1 MINSGA
7 IIAPPM
13 LWAYMHT
20 VFLRYLDEVARQKSI
35 RKAAS
40 VLNVSSTSVNRKIIS
55 TEDRLGIKL
64 FDRSPEGVELTAAGK
79 IVLEHCRKTLY
90 DFDRVN
96 IIIDDI
102 RDLRT
107 GHLSIQTIDSFTF
120 SMLPRILRQFSD
132 EYPGISLSVTTAAPD
147 KVSKSVASGD
157 VDIGMNFTNMS
168 HPDVRVLL
176 EKPAP
181 FGIIMRPDHPLAE
194 KMTIEVEDLKG
205 YPLVR
210 TFDARGRNSILDQV
224 IESAASTLTTHLFT
238 NALMIAK
245 QAILSNRTIGIYTK
259 IGFLEEIE
267 AAELVYVPLAMKP
280 LREYRIGLTI
290 SATASVDPVKRVFLN
305 AVEKVLKPLDFGR

>member
-1 MINSGA
+1 
-7 IIAPPM
+7 
-13 LWAYMHT
+13 MHSN
-20 VFLRYLDEVARQKSI
+20 FLRYLDEVARHGSI
-35 RKAAS
+35 RKAAN
-40 VLNVSSTSVNRKIIS
+40 VLNVSSTSVNRKILSI
-55 TEDRLGIKL
+55 EAQMGVK
-64 FDRSPEGVELTAAGK
+64 FFERSPEGVELTATGR

-90 DFDRVN
+90 DFDKVQM
-96 IIIDDI
+96 IIDDI

-120 SMLPRILRQFSD
+120 SVLPRILRRFSD
-132 EYPGISLSVTTAAPD
+132 EYPGISLSVTTAVPD
-147 KVSKSVASGD
+147 DVSNSVASGE

-194 KMTIEVEDLKG
+194 KMNIEVEELKG

-210 TFDARGRNSILDQV
+210 TYDARGRNSILDQV
-224 IESAASTLTTHLFT
+224 MDTAASNLTTHIFT

-267 AAELVYVPLAMKP
+267 AKKLAYVPLALKP
-280 LREYRIGLTI
+280 LREYRIGLII
-290 SATASVDPVKRVFLN
+290 SGTASVDPVKRVFVN
-305 AVEKVLKPLDFGR
+305 TVESVLKTLEFGR